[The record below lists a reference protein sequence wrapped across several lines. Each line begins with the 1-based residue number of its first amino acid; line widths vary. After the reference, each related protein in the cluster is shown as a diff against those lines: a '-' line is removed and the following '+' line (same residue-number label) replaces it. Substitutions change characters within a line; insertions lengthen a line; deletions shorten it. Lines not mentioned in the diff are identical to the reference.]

1 MAKYNSDIIM
11 GRVVL
16 NVNDLNK
23 QLNFYTGTL
32 GMTIISRDEKSA
44 DLGTEDGKALLTLN
58 KVESSWIRSYGL
70 YHVAYLVPTKED
82 LANILRHFVVSKTIL
97 DGAADHG
104 YSNAIYLQDAENNGI
119 EVYYDLDESTWD
131 KREDGKIVGV
141 TEPLDGDGLLA
152 ISSELSPYKL
162 PIGTTVGHVHLSVQ
176 NAKVSSEFY
185 QNILNFS
192 DKFSVPTGSW
202 LAHGDYH
209 HHLAVNN
216 WAGSSLNLRKEGT
229 PGLAYFDIL
238 VESVETYNKLVEN
251 IIENNVR
258 VIEQTAEKIKI
269 LDPNLIEVHL
279 HLISKK

>member
-11 GRVVL
+11 GKIVL
-16 NVNDLNK
+16 NVNDLER
-23 QLNFYTGTL
+23 QLNFYTKTL

-44 DLGTEDGKALLTLN
+44 NLGTKDSKVLLTLN
-58 KVESSWIRSYGL
+58 KVDASWVRSYGL
-70 YHVAYLVPTKED
+70 YHVAYLVPSKKD
-82 LANILRHFVVSKTIL
+82 LANILRHFVVTKTIL

-131 KREDGKIVGV
+131 KREDGKIVGI
-141 TEPLDGDGLLA
+141 TEPLDGDGLLK
-152 ISSELSPYKL
+152 ISEEINPYELPN
-162 PIGTTVGHVHLSVQ
+162 GTTVGHVHLSVQ

-202 LAHGDYH
+202 LAHGNYH

-216 WAGSSLNLRKEGT
+216 WAGGNLNLRKEGT

-238 VESVETYNKLVEN
+238 VENSDSYTKLVDN
-251 IIENNVR
+251 ILTNNVK
-258 VIEQTAEKIKI
+258 ILEQTDTSVKI

-279 HLISKK
+279 HLV